1 MNRKLS
7 TLLMLFF
14 AFSMVAQAA
23 IVKGKVVD
31 SESGRPLAGVSVIVR
46 DQNSYAETSN
56 YGDFAVNVPE
66 ASGRVVLDFVLFGY
80 ADEVL
85 VIPSLENGENNVG
98 TVKMKDAVDMTGRGT
113 TFFVDES
120 QIDDED
126 GSNQTVGAM
135 GNGSDDIYLRN
146 VGYTF
151 STMRFNVRGY
161 DQSYQSYYVNG
172 VGFNDAERGRFNY
185 SGLGGMNS
193 TFKNR
198 TVSPYTNANDFSYG
212 DLAGSSNINVRSSQ
226 YAPGASVSV
235 GGTNRSYVVRG
246 MASYATG
253 LMANGWAFNA
263 TGIYRGSKEG
273 AWDGTF
279 YNSYGLFLGAEKVF
293 NDNHSLSLVAY
304 GAPTQRGQ
312 QGAVTQDVYDLQ
324 GSIYYNPYWGYQN
337 GEKRNSRVVESFDPT
352 AVLSYNWIID
362 RKQKFTAGI
371 GARYNKYSSTA
382 LGFYNAVDP
391 RPDYYRYISNQTTDP
406 GMADWLANNW
416 LNSSASQIDWDFMYD
431 ANHRANDASDPMNVP
446 RYFVEERHNDLFEST
461 FNATYVGELTD
472 HLRVTGGIE
481 GKYTKGMHF
490 KTMNDLMGGN
500 QWIDIDQF
508 AERDF
513 PNTDLIQNDL
523 DNPDKVIK
531 QGEKFGYNYDMNII
545 TARAF
550 VQNEWTYD
558 LFDFYYAARMSY
570 TNFHRYGH
578 MRNGRA
584 EKVGAISKGKG
595 QSYFFM
601 DPSLKA
607 GFAWK
612 INGRNKI
619 SINGLAESRA
629 PLASNSY
636 ISPRIQD
643 TRIKNLQSEKILSY
657 DLNYD
662 FSFNRLTGRVSG
674 FRTHITD
681 AAELTGFYDDS
692 YNTFVNSSV
701 SGLDKMY
708 QGVEAA
714 ARFEITSSW
723 SVTAMGTFADYR
735 YTSNGDGVISP
746 ENGSFDNIEEKIM
759 TDGLYINNGP
769 QVAVALQL
777 NYFHPSMW
785 FADITG
791 TYYDK
796 NYLDFAPNHYSES
809 ALALYKEDPEIIKAL
824 ATQEELP
831 NGFMV
836 NASVGK
842 LIYLKNSK
850 QSININLSMNNIL
863 NNTKMAT
870 GGFQQGRLPLS
881 DGSIDTN
888 NLNKFPNKYYYA
900 QGFNFF
906 VNLGFKF

>member
-14 AFSMVAQAA
+14 AFAIVAQEAV
-23 IVKGKVVD
+23 IKGKVVD
-31 SESGRPLAGVSVIVR
+31 SKSGRPLTGVSVILR
-46 DQNSYAETSN
+46 DQNSYTETSN
-56 YGDFAVNVPE
+56 YGDFTIKVPE
-66 ASGRVVLDFVLFGY
+66 ASGRAVLDFVLFGY
-80 ADEVL
+80 EDAVHTVPTL
-85 VIPSLENGENNVG
+85 VSGINQVG
-98 TVKMKDAVDMTGRGT
+98 TIEMKDQVDITGQGS
-113 TFFVDES
+113 TFYVDES

-146 VGYTF
+146 VGFTF
-151 STMRFNVRGY
+151 SAMRFNLRGY
-161 DQSYQSYYVNG
+161 NQNYQSYYVNG
-172 VGFNDAERGRFNY
+172 VSFNDAERGRFNY
-185 SGLGGMNS
+185 SSIGGMNS

-198 TVSPYTNANDFSYG
+198 TVATYTDANDFSFG
-212 DLAGSSNINVRSSQ
+212 DLGGASNINVRASQ
-226 YAPGASVSV
+226 YAPGASISV

-263 TGIYRGSKEG
+263 TAIYRGSKEG

-293 NDNHSLSLVAY
+293 NENHSLSLVAY

-312 QGAVTQDVYDLQ
+312 QGPVTKEVYDLA

-352 AVLSYNWIID
+352 AVLSYNWTID
-362 RKQKFTAGI
+362 RKQKVTAGF
-371 GARYNKYSSTA
+371 GMRYNKYSSTA

-391 RPDYYRYISNQTTDP
+391 RPDYYRYIANSSTNP
-406 GMADWLANNW
+406 GMADWLAENW
-416 LNSSASQIDWDFMYD
+416 LNSSASQIDWDYLYE
-431 ANHRANDASDPMNVP
+431 ANDRANSANDPMDVP
-446 RYFVEERHNDLFEST
+446 RYFVEERHNDLFETT
-461 FNATYVGELTD
+461 FNATYIGELTD
-472 HLRVTGGIE
+472 HLTVIGGIE
-481 GKYTKGMHF
+481 AKYSKGMHF
-490 KTMNDLMGGN
+490 KTMNDLMGGDV
-500 QWIDIDQF
+500 WIDIDQF

-513 PNTDLIQNDL
+513 PDTDIIQNDL
-523 DNPDKVIK
+523 DNINR
-531 QGEKFGYNYDMNII
+531 QIGEGEKFGYDYDMNIY

-550 VQNEWTYD
+550 AQNEWNFN
-558 LFDFYYAARMSY
+558 LFDFYYAARLSY

-584 EKVGAISKGKG
+584 ELVGAVSKGKG
-595 QSYFFM
+595 QTYYFM

-607 GFAWK
+607 GFTWK
-612 INGRNKI
+612 IDGRNKLY
-619 SINGLAESRA
+619 INGLAETRA
-629 PLASNSY
+629 PLASNAY
-636 ISPRIQD
+636 ISPRIKD
-643 TRIKNLQSEKILSY
+643 TRIENLESEKILSY
-657 DLNYD
+657 DINYE
-662 FSFNRLTGRVSG
+662 FSYNWVKGRISG
-674 FRTHITD
+674 FRTHIND
-681 AAELTGFYDDS
+681 AAELMGYYDDS
-692 YNTFVNSSV
+692 YNTFINSSV
-701 SGLDKMY
+701 SGLNKLY

-714 ARFEITSSW
+714 ARFQITNSW
-723 SVTAMGTFADYR
+723 SITAMGTFADYR

-746 ENGSFDNIEEKIM
+746 ENGSFEDKYEKIY

-769 QVAVALQL
+769 QLAVALQL

-809 ALALYKEDPEIIKAL
+809 AYALYGDDKEVIKAL

-831 NGFMV
+831 NGFIV

-842 LIYLKNSK
+842 LIYLKNRS
-850 QSININLSMNNIL
+850 QSININLSLNNVL

-881 DGSIDTN
+881 DGAIDKR
-888 NLNKFPNKYYYA
+888 NLDKFPNKYYYA

-906 VNLGFKF
+906 VNLGYKF